1 MRTLKK
7 NLIPLKIADDFVFET
22 ILGINLP
29 LDEVFLEPIA
39 ENHTHIL
46 KDYSRVYLYFPV
58 IICFS

>member
-1 MRTLKK
+1 MRTSKK

-46 KDYSRVYLYFPV
+46 KDYN
-58 IICFS
+58 